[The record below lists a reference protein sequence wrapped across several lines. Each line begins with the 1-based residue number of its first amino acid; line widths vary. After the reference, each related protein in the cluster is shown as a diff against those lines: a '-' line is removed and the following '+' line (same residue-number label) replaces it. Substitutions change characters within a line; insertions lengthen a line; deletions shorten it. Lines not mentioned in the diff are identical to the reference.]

1 MNLSDRAIDHPRIVI
16 VFTLLVILLAVT
28 AAIMIPIQRT
38 PAIHTAFVTVAIPY
52 PGAEPTEVEDQITRK
67 VERALQQLDRVD
79 FVVSSSQRGASVI
92 LIVFLDGVDAIEA
105 RNEVEHLVNEVR
117 RELPAGREVQP
128 IVREVDF
135 EGEALMLVTLTGP
148 AGVDERSLKQIAE
161 DVQDELEALPGVSN
175 TNLFGG
181 REREIHVNAN
191 PDLLAQY
198 GLTLADLWRAIGAF
212 HAPLPGGSLNSSVFD
227 PQIRTETRF
236 RTVDDI
242 RQAVVR
248 QEQGRLVLV
257 EDVAEVI
264 DTYRRR
270 QNIAE
275 FDGRPS
281 ATIIVNKEAD
291 INTLGTAFNVQARIA
306 ELQAQYPHIQFACTQ
321 DTSDEIKQMFQTLG
335 ADAIF
340 GAMVVMVILAWT
352 MGFRIS
358 LLVTLAIPFSSAVAL
373 VFLFVAGYAI
383 SNMVIFSFIVA
394 LGMVVDGAIIVADA
408 IYRRLEAGESPK
420 EAAKNGVH
428 EVAMPVF
435 AADMVTIAAFLPMLF
450 IPGIMGD
457 FMGMMPIVVCM
468 ALCGSLIVD
477 HFLVPTVA
485 AWWFQGFV
493 PSRSAAGGG
502 SAGRVERLWAPF
514 FHSYEFLLRGALH
527 HRWLVVAGCLA
538 AIGWAY
544 GMIALG
550 FIGTQFFPQSD
561 RGQFVIS
568 FELPLGYSIDEA
580 AKAAETIAAPL
591 RELQKSGEV
600 VHFVSTIG
608 TSPGMTNGPEGD
620 QASGPEFGSVN
631 VELSNSNSGRRHQ
644 NEIIDDLRA
653 RIRPV
658 PGMTYRIDSVQEGPP
673 GGADV
678 AVQFSGK
685 NLAQIGDLGKTLVKR
700 LSARSDTLDVRSDFR
715 PDNPELVVE
724 PKDDVV
730 GLFGMTDSDVARN
743 VQMAILG
750 DSSIQL
756 PLDDED
762 ITLRVQVDPKYQ
774 QDEQSMLR
782 LPMVSP
788 DGRRTTV
795 GQLIDLRRHEGLFAV
810 NRRDYRRSV
819 TVYSGVVNEG
829 DQKKSLA
836 IQAVRDELTKKI
848 LPELGFAPAHGNA
861 LAFVGKPN
869 TPAEGCHA
877 EFKGVAEEQAEGF
890 FYLLCTFLV
899 GVVLILL
906 ILIVQF
912 NSFRQALVV
921 MSTVPLAFVG
931 VVLGMLICNF
941 PFSLSS
947 FIGLV
952 SLTGVV
958 VNDSIVLVDFINDAR
973 RRGMPLYESV
983 VEGGTKRARAVILTM
998 LTSVGGTL
1006 PTFFNLTGGGEF
1018 WQPLTGAIIFGLAL
1032 SACLTLF
1039 VIPVN
1044 YSLAY
1049 SWAERNRLR
1058 RLAADEAREA
1068 AEAAGN
1074 GQPHFDLP
1082 AAPSTLAGSP

>member
-1 MNLSDRAIDHPRIVI
+1 MKLSDQAIDHPRIVI
-16 VFTLLVILLAVT
+16 VFTLLVLLLAFT
-28 AAIMIPIQRT
+28 AAVMIPVQRA

-128 IVREVDF
+128 SVRKVDF

-148 AGVDERSLKQIAE
+148 DGFDERALKQIAE
-161 DVQDELEALPGVSN
+161 DVQDDLEAVSGVSN

-198 GLTLADLWRAIGAF
+198 GLTLADVRQAVGSF
-212 HAPLPGGSLNSSVFD
+212 HAPMPGGSLNTSVFD

-236 RTVDDI
+236 RSVDDI
-242 RQAVVR
+242 RKAVVR
-248 QEQGRLVLV
+248 QEAGRLIKV
-257 EDVAEVI
+257 ENVAEVL

-291 INTLGTAFNVQARIA
+291 INTLGTAFNVRARIA
-306 ELQAQYPHIQFACTQ
+306 ELQSQYPHIQFACTQ

-358 LLVTLAIPFSSAVAL
+358 ILVTLAIPFSSAVAL
-373 VFLFVAGYAI
+373 IFLFVAGYAI

-408 IYRRLEAGESPK
+408 IYRRLEAGESAN

-485 AWWFQGFV
+485 AWWFRGFK
-493 PSRSAAGGG
+493 PAKETG
-502 SAGRVERLWAPF
+502 SASRVEKLWAPF
-514 FHSYEFLLRGALH
+514 FQSYEFLLRGALH
-527 HRWLVVAGCLA
+527 HRWFVVAGCLA
-538 AIGWAY
+538 AIAWAY

-550 FIGTQFFPQSD
+550 YIGTQFFPQSD
-561 RGQFVIS
+561 RGRFVIS
-568 FELPLGYSIDEA
+568 FELPLGYSIEET
-580 AKAAETIAAPL
+580 AKAALTITGPL
-591 RELQKSGEV
+591 RELQERGDV

-608 TSPGMTNGPEGD
+608 SSPGMTNGPEGD

-631 VELSNSNSGRRHQ
+631 VELANSNDRARHQ
-644 NEIIDDLRA
+644 NEIIDDLRS

-658 PGMTYRIDSVQEGPP
+658 PGMTYRIDAVQEGPP

-685 NLAQIGDLGKTLVKR
+685 NLAQLGDLGKQLVAQLR
-700 LSARSDTLDVRSDFR
+700 QRSDTLDVRSDFR

-724 PKDDVV
+724 PKEGVV
-730 GLFGMTDSDVARN
+730 GLFGMTDFDVARN

-762 ITLRVQVDPKYQ
+762 ITLRVQVDPLYQ
-774 QDEQSMLR
+774 QDEQSLLR
-782 LPMVSP
+782 LPLVSP

-795 GQLIDLRRHEGLFAV
+795 GQLIDLRRSEGLFAV

-829 DQKKSLA
+829 DRKKSLA
-836 IQAVRDELTKKI
+836 IQAVRDALTHDLLLKM
-848 LPELGFAPAHGNA
+848 GFEPARGNA
-861 LAFVGKPN
+861 LAFVGRPN
-869 TPAEGCHA
+869 TQAEGCHA

-890 FYLLCTFLV
+890 LYLGCTFVV

-906 ILIVQF
+906 ILVVQF
-912 NSFRQALVV
+912 NSFRQAVVV

-931 VVLGMLICNF
+931 VVIGMLICNF

-1018 WQPLTGAIIFGLAL
+1018 WQPLTGAIIFGLVV

-1044 YSLAY
+1044 FSLAY
-1049 SWAERNRLR
+1049 SWAERRRLR
-1058 RLAADEAREA
+1058 RLAAEEAREA
-1068 AEAAGN
+1068 QAEAGAAA
-1074 GQPHFDLP
+1074 PHFERP
-1082 AAPSTLAGSP
+1082 AKPPTLAGSS